1 MLRGVFA
8 LLFRSLRTDS
18 RSVRIHLLWFC
29 LLAVIYIALWSA
41 QEMSSLF
48 GAPGQIFFR
57 YVVYLNAAFVTLLG
71 VGFFS
76 SAITEEKEEDTLGL
90 MTMAGISPLG
100 ILMGKSTSRM
110 FQVMLLLAIQYPFT
124 LLAVTLGGLVPSQI
138 ASAYVSLFAY
148 TILLANV
155 GLLNSVLCR
164 RSRDAAG
171 LTTLWLVGYGFA
183 PALAYAGYQY
193 LIFTKGWAVA
203 NSDQNLILTPLK
215 WLSESTFLTELFV
228 ATESGHTFAWSPQ
241 IVTNAVGGLCCF
253 LLSWFLFRFV
263 VRDPAPEA
271 SSRGFV
277 ARRTSRA
284 WRWFSAGRAW
294 NMSLVWKDFHF
305 IGGGWAGVTI
315 RGLLY
320 FGLYV
325 MCYFANRPSTWGQ
338 TPYTGWTLR
347 WEDVTWGFLFFSHPL
362 LAIDIALCASRLFQ
376 EEIKGQTL
384 SSLLMLPRSIPDLAY
399 SKVLGCGLGLLPGVL
414 ANLGGVLF
422 LPGGPKLL
430 GEALREPGFWWWL
443 MNLVLLI
450 HLTVVLSL
458 HLRWGALAMA
468 FGLTTGLMFLSGI
481 LISMM
486 AIGMGMRGRQ
496 PDDMFG
502 MLAVMI
508 GFVCVA
514 CHAVVL
520 VRLPK
525 LGER

>member
-1 MLRGVFA
+1 MWRGVFA
-8 LLFRSLRTDS
+8 LLFRSLRMDS

-29 LLAVIYIALWSA
+29 LLAVIYLALWSA
-41 QEMSSLF
+41 QEMSGLF

-100 ILMGKSTSRM
+100 ILLGKSTSRL
-110 FQVMLLLAIQYPFT
+110 FQVLLLLAIQYPFT
-124 LLAVTLGGLVPSQI
+124 LLAVTLGGLVPGQI
-138 ASAYVSLFAY
+138 TSAYMSLFAY

-155 GLLNSVLCR
+155 GLLNSVVCR
-164 RSRDAAG
+164 RSRDSAG
-171 LTTLWLVGYGFA
+171 LTTLFLVGYSIV
-183 PALAYAGYQY
+183 PALSYGGLQY
-193 LIFTKGWAVA
+193 LLLTKSWSTA
-203 NSDQNLILTPLK
+203 NADQNLILMPLR
-215 WLSESTFLTELFV
+215 WLSESTFITELFQ
-228 ATESGHTFAWSPQ
+228 ASESGHEFTWSPQ
-241 IVTNAVGGLCCF
+241 IVTNAAGGLCCF
-253 LLSWFLFRFV
+253 LLSWCLFRFV
-263 VRDPAPEA
+263 VKDPTPET

-277 ARRTSRA
+277 ARRTSRG
-284 WRWFSAGRAW
+284 WRLFSAGRAW
-294 NMSLVWKDFHF
+294 DLSLVWKDFHF

-315 RGLLY
+315 RCLLY
-320 FGLYV
+320 LGLYGL
-325 MCYFANRPSTWGQ
+325 CYLANRPSTWGQ
-338 TPYTGWTLR
+338 TPYNGWTLR

-399 SKVLGCGLGLLPGVL
+399 SKVLGCGLVLLPGL
-414 ANLGGVLF
+414 FANLFALLF

-430 GEALREPGFWWWL
+430 GDVLDESGFWWWL
-443 MNLVLLI
+443 MNLMLFI

-468 FGLTTGLMFLSGI
+468 FGLTAGLMFVTAVF
-481 LISMM
+481 IS
-486 AIGMGMRGRQ
+486 A
-496 PDDMFG
+496 
-502 MLAVMI
+502 LAVGGRGN
-508 GFVCVA
+508 GFEDMLGGFAVMLGFACLA

-520 VRLPK
+520 MRLPK

>member
-155 GLLNSVLCR
+155 GLLCSVLCR
-164 RSRDAAG
+164 RSRDSAG

-183 PALAYAGYQY
+183 PALAYGGYQY
-193 LIFTKGWAVA
+193 LIFTKGWTFS
-203 NSDQNLILTPLK
+203 NFDQNLILTPLK
-215 WLSESTFLTELFV
+215 WLSESTFVSELYV
-228 ATESGHTFAWSPQ
+228 ATESGHEFTWSPQ
-241 IVTNAVGGLCCF
+241 IVSNAVGGLCCF

-294 NMSLVWKDFHF
+294 DMSLVWKDFHF

-320 FGLYV
+320 LGLYV

-338 TPYTGWTLR
+338 TPYSGWTLR
-347 WEDVTWGFLFFSHPL
+347 WEDVTFGFLLFSHPL

-384 SSLLMLPRSIPDLAY
+384 SSLLMLPRSIPDVAY

-422 LPGGPKLL
+422 LPGGTKLV
-430 GEALREPGFWWWL
+430 GEALNEPGIWWWL

-458 HLRWGALAMA
+458 HLRWGALALA

-481 LISMM
+481 LISVMS
-486 AIGMGMRGRQ
+486 IGGGRYA
-496 PDDMFG
+496 G
-502 MLAVMI
+502 EETLGGLAVMI